1 MQTWELYYPGASA
14 TGLYFARCRI
24 DAAEVVW
31 VHAAPEVLA
40 VVVRGEEDEVVV
52 RGPNLRRVG
61 ERYPMTRLTIS
72 ESEVSREDRFPRAE
86 DLGAVVLLPGG
97 EAGRLLSW
105 WNREDGREW
114 RWQVEFYNRRDD

>member
-1 MQTWELYYPGASA
+1 MQTWELYCRGASA

-24 DAAEVVW
+24 DPTDVVW

-40 VVVRGEEDEVVV
+40 VVVRGEDDEVV
-52 RGPNLRRVG
+52 RAPDLRRSG

-72 ESEVSREDRFPRAE
+72 GSDGRREDRFPREE
-86 DLGAVVLLPGG
+86 DIGAVVVLPGG

-105 WNREDGREW
+105 WNRDDGREW
-114 RWQVEFYNRRDD
+114 RWQVEFYNRRD

>member
-24 DAAEVVW
+24 DATVVVW
-31 VHAAPEVLA
+31 VHAAPERLA
-40 VVVRGEEDEVVV
+40 VVVRGEDDEVVV
-52 RGPNLRRVG
+52 RASDLRRSG
-61 ERYPMTRLTIS
+61 ERYPMTRLQIAGS
-72 ESEVSREDRFPRAE
+72 DVIREDRFPRDE

-105 WNREDGREW
+105 WNRDDGREW
-114 RWQVEFYNRRDD
+114 RWQVEFYNRRSD